1 MKHIKLFEA
10 WSSRFNRT
18 LQGASALATSTNKG
32 FGRAA
37 KSVRDYAER
46 QISEEDFTLELEDG
60 KYVIITHDPYFLL
73 HPVAEFTEINPNYS
87 RQQVN
92 KYFRIPVNIKRA
104 EHPSR
109 NVSGLLFSKLNSL
122 QNTEGLFLMF
132 KTPDATS
139 DNPVAKASILLG
151 SLEGVQTPVRF
162 SDRSGLE
169 NFLAMAMQAII
180 TSPER
185 GSSVVGILEPSE
197 IGMESFPEGMT
208 AEKFGI
214 LNLFQDVV
222 LKKDIREFI
231 M

>member
-37 KSVRDYAER
+37 KSVRDYAEK
-46 QISEEDFTLELEDG
+46 QISEEDFSLKSIDG
-60 KYVIITHDPYFLL
+60 DSLIITHDPDFLL
-73 HPVAEFTEINPNYS
+73 KPIAEFIEINPNYS

-104 EHPSR
+104 D
-109 NVSGLLFSKLNSL
+109 GLLFNKLFSL
-122 QNTEGLFLMF
+122 QNTAGLFLMF

-180 TSPER
+180 TSPESGNLIAIKDYR
-185 GSSVVGILEPSE
+185 LPTQ
-197 IGMESFPEGMT
+197 IGMESFPEEMT
-208 AEKFGI
+208 QEKFDI

>member
-60 KYVIITHDPYFLL
+60 KYVIITHDPDFLL

-87 RQQVN
+87 RQQTN
-92 KYFRIPVNIKRA
+92 KYFKIPVKIKEASPGLVIDLFA
-104 EHPSR
+104 EQEIER
-109 NVSGLLFSKLNSL
+109 FVLL
-122 QNTEGLFLMF
+122 F
-132 KTPDATS
+132 KTPEVSAYNSID
-139 DNPVAKASILLG
+139 KASIILG
-151 SLEGVQTPVRF
+151 PTNVSRKGSRPVRF

-180 TSPER
+180 TSPESGR
-185 GSSVVGILEPSE
+185 LITRDNAQRHPLK
-197 IGMESFPEGMT
+197 IGMESFPEEMT
-208 AEKFGI
+208 EEKFDI

>member
-1 MKHIKLFEA
+1 MKHIKLFEV

-18 LQGASALATSTNKG
+18 LQGASALAASTNKG

-46 QISEEDFTLELEDG
+46 QISEEEFTLELEDG
-60 KYVIITHDPYFLL
+60 RTVIFTHDPDFLL
-73 HPVAEFTEINPNYS
+73 KPIAEFTEINPNYS

-92 KYFRIPVNIKRA
+92 KYFKIPVKIKKA
-104 EHPSR
+104 SA
-109 NVSGLLFSKLNSL
+109 GLANELFSMQK
-122 QNTEGLFLMF
+122 TGGLFLWF

-180 TSPER
+180 TSPESGNLIAIKDYR
-185 GSSVVGILEPSE
+185 LPTQ
-197 IGMESFPEGMT
+197 IGMESFPEEMT
-208 AEKFGI
+208 QEKFDI
-214 LNLFQDVV
+214 LNLFQDVL

>member
-37 KSVRDYAER
+37 KSVRDYAEK
-46 QISEEDFTLELEDG
+46 QISEEDFSLKSIDG
-60 KYVIITHDPYFLL
+60 DSLIITHDPDFLL
-73 HPVAEFTEINPNYS
+73 KPIAEFIEINPNYS

-92 KYFRIPVNIKRA
+92 KYFKIPVKIKKSPFTGRLA
-104 EHPSR
+104 NELSSMERTGGP
-109 NVSGLLFSKLNSL
+109 
-122 QNTEGLFLMF
+122 FLMF

-180 TSPER
+180 TSPESGNLIAIKDYR
-185 GSSVVGILEPSE
+185 LPTQ
-197 IGMESFPEGMT
+197 IGMESFPEEMT
-208 AEKFGI
+208 QEKFDI

>member
-60 KYVIITHDPYFLL
+60 RTVIFTHDPDFLL
-73 HPVAEFTEINPNYS
+73 KPIAEFTEINPNYS

-92 KYFRIPVNIKRA
+92 KYFRIPVKIKRA
-104 EHPSR
+104 D
-109 NVSGLLFSKLNSL
+109 GLLFNKLFSL
-122 QNTEGLFLMF
+122 QNTAGLFLMF

-151 SLEGVQTPVRF
+151 SLEGIQTPVRF

-185 GSSVVGILEPSE
+185 GFSMGGGFEPSE

-208 AEKFGI
+208 AEKFRI

>member
-60 KYVIITHDPYFLL
+60 KYVIITHDPDFLL

-87 RQQVN
+87 SRQQTN
-92 KYFRIPVNIKRA
+92 KYFKIPVKIKEASPGLVIDLFA
-104 EHPSR
+104 EQEIER
-109 NVSGLLFSKLNSL
+109 FVLL
-122 QNTEGLFLMF
+122 F
-132 KTPDATS
+132 KTPEVSAYNSID
-139 DNPVAKASILLG
+139 KASIILG
-151 SLEGVQTPVRF
+151 PTNVSRKGSRPVRF

-169 NFLAMAMQAII
+169 NFLAMAMQAIL

-185 GSSVVGILEPSE
+185 GSSVKNPFKTPEPSE
-197 IGMESFPEGMT
+197 IGMELFPEGMT
-208 AEKFGI
+208 MEKFDI

>member
-60 KYVIITHDPYFLL
+60 RTVIFTHDPDFLL
-73 HPVAEFTEINPNYS
+73 KPIAEFTEINPNYS

-92 KYFRIPVNIKRA
+92 KYFRIPVKIKRA
-104 EHPSR
+104 D
-109 NVSGLLFSKLNSL
+109 GLLFNKLFSL

-132 KTPDATS
+132 RTPDATS
-139 DNPVAKASILLG
+139 DDPVAKASILLG
-151 SLEGVQTPVRF
+151 YFGGVQTPVRF

-180 TSPER
+180 TSPESGNLIAIKDYR
-185 GSSVVGILEPSE
+185 LPTQ
-197 IGMESFPEGMT
+197 IGMESFPEEMT
-208 AEKFGI
+208 QEKFDI

>member
-60 KYVIITHDPYFLL
+60 RTVIFTHDPDFLL
-73 HPVAEFTEINPNYS
+73 HPVAEFTEINPNHW
-87 RQQVN
+87 RQQTN
-92 KYFRIPVNIKRA
+92 KYFKIPVKIKKSPFTGRLA
-104 EHPSR
+104 NELSSMERTGGP
-109 NVSGLLFSKLNSL
+109 
-122 QNTEGLFLMF
+122 FLTF

-185 GSSVVGILEPSE
+185 GFSMGGGFEPSE

-208 AEKFGI
+208 AEKFRI